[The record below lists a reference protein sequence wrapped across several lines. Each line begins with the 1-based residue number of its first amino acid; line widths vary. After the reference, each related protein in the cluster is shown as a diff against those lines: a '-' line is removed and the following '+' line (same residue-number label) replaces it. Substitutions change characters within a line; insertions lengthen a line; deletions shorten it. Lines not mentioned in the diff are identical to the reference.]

1 MVVETSVE
9 LEGNQT
15 PTVCSIS
22 YIRVWAYI
30 GTFSL
35 SLYVRSR
42 RFSGIRFC
50 DLSLKVMGDQLIT
63 QIKRIYFFA
72 RCSLTLVV

>member
-42 RFSGIRFC
+42 RFSAM
-50 DLSLKVMGDQLIT
+50 DLTFQTKTSLVT
-63 QIKRIYFFA
+63 P
-72 RCSLTLVV
+72 

>member
-30 GTFSL
+30 GTFSDFPCMFVHDGSQGL
-35 SLYVRSR
+35 DFV
-42 RFSGIRFC
+42 
-50 DLSLKVMGDQLIT
+50 
-63 QIKRIYFFA
+63 IYP
-72 RCSLTLVV
+72 